1 MKDISL
7 LQALEYE
14 KVTFDDEPI
23 NLYSESLPVTLFMG
37 RLSNNSHKTFVPQFS
52 LDGQNLLLYSKDKG
66 NLYQLIENAY
76 ISSWL
81 NGKARV
87 IYYHCDE
94 NKIFHLTGFPYA
106 TLKKDT
112 IISQFENLYE
122 ECKENE
128 RLSDSDKSLHIVMIS
143 DLAEMPFFARI
154 LFEYKFED
162 KRDNYINTIDN
173 PFDFFDIENN
183 SFQEQLDAHIT
194 VSVGKKIKDM
204 LINGKKY
211 GVVFI
216 IGDSNFESFLKLKQY
231 PFYSIELDNVDT
243 LNIVTKK
250 KEIDKV
256 MAWSSDAPQEVD
268 LFLSTESPFYEAFKA
283 YCNLD
288 L

>member
-87 IYYHCDE
+87 IYYHYDE
-94 NKIFHLTGFPYA
+94 NKIFHLTGFSYA

-122 ECKENE
+122 
-128 RLSDSDKSLHIVMIS
+128 
-143 DLAEMPFFARI
+143 
-154 LFEYKFED
+154 
-162 KRDNYINTIDN
+162 
-173 PFDFFDIENN
+173 
-183 SFQEQLDAHIT
+183 
-194 VSVGKKIKDM
+194 
-204 LINGKKY
+204 
-211 GVVFI
+211 
-216 IGDSNFESFLKLKQY
+216 
-231 PFYSIELDNVDT
+231 
-243 LNIVTKK
+243 
-250 KEIDKV
+250 
-256 MAWSSDAPQEVD
+256 
-268 LFLSTESPFYEAFKA
+268 
-283 YCNLD
+283 
-288 L
+288 